1 MRTYGKVSLAKD
13 IYGDLAWK
21 IEPEPQVSIRLK
33 RTFQKIHKGQYGEI
47 HLSATASN
55 TRELEW
61 FMVRYPME
69 MEKADR
75 AILIEKAAEQREIED
90 SIASIMAEDYTPPEM
105 EMALPPREYQK
116 VAAALAMRTGKL
128 LIADDLGL
136 GKAQPL
142 HSTVLTPNGW
152 VKMGDLSVGDPVI
165 DPDGGTGYITGIHPQ
180 GLKTSYKVTT
190 KDKATSEC
198 CDEHLWGLYSANDR
212 KRNGEMR
219 VLPLFSFM
227 NELTGKPSKRGWSA
241 SKWFLPLPVAIEF
254 TTNTLPLPID
264 PYLLGVMLGDGSFVE
279 GSITITLPDDEI
291 RSSVVSLLP
300 NSVYLV
306 HAGKIDW
313 RVSRRAP
320 SGANEVIDIL
330 RQLKLYGHDA
340 CGKFVPTMYL
350 RASIGHR
357 KAMLTA
363 LMDTD
368 GDCTEG
374 GTCIFNTSS
383 PYLKDNMIELVRSL
397 GGIASTSS
405 TIPTYSYK
413 GEKRTGRR
421 AYRVNVRTKFNP
433 FSLPRKSC
441 RWHMPNMARAI
452 HSVDKSGTAEMQC
465 ISVSTKNNLYITD
478 GHMVTHN
485 TITALCTLTD
495 PSNLPC
501 LVVTLTHLPKQW
513 ESECNKFLPALRT
526 HIVKKSTPYDMT
538 TITVGRGKK
547 KREEKVLFPD
557 VIIINYHKLRGWAE
571 TIAGVTKTVIFD
583 ECQELRRSES
593 LKTIAAAHVSAN
605 SRTRI
610 GLSATPIMNYG
621 GEFFNVMNSIA
632 PDSLGTKGEFLR
644 EWCNGVYG
652 EKPSLRDPKAFGS
665 YLRESGLM
673 IRRTRSEVGREL
685 EPLTKIP
692 HAIDANTEELSKIE
706 DSAAELAQI
715 ILAQGEAKK
724 GMKMMAA
731 EQLSNVLRQATGL
744 AKAPYVADFVR
755 MLVESGE
762 SVLLYGWHHEVYGI
776 WQAKL
781 KDLNPAMYT
790 GKQSTTQKIE
800 SKRRFVEGESKILMM
815 SLRAGAG
822 LDGLQHCCRTVVF
835 GELDWSPGTHSQCSG
850 RVHRD
855 GQTDPVMAYYLL
867 SEYGSDPIVADVL
880 GMKKAQSE
888 GVINPEASLIARSNA
903 GGHNS
908 KKLAEAFM
916 KQRGLEVKEPESAT
930 VLQFTPIEVD
940 DGTVS
945 SMKPTSRL

>member
-1 MRTYGKVSLAKD
+1 VRTYGKVTLAKD
-13 IYGDLAWK
+13 MYGDDAWK

-33 RTFQKIHKGQYGEI
+33 RTFEKVHKGQYGEI
-47 HLSATASN
+47 LLSATPEN

-69 MEKADR
+69 MDKADR
-75 AILIEKAAEQREIED
+75 SILVEKAEEQREMED
-90 SIASIMAEDYTPPEM
+90 SIASIMAADYTPPEM

-136 GKAQPL
+136 GK
-142 HSTVLTPNGW
+142 
-152 VKMGDLSVGDPVI
+152 
-165 DPDGGTGYITGIHPQ
+165 
-180 GLKTSYKVTT
+180 
-190 KDKATSEC
+190 
-198 CDEHLWGLYSANDR
+198 
-212 KRNGEMR
+212 
-219 VLPLFSFM
+219 
-227 NELTGKPSKRGWSA
+227 
-241 SKWFLPLPVAIEF
+241 
-254 TTNTLPLPID
+254 
-264 PYLLGVMLGDGSFVE
+264 
-279 GSITITLPDDEI
+279 
-291 RSSVVSLLP
+291 
-300 NSVYLV
+300 
-306 HAGKIDW
+306 
-313 RVSRRAP
+313 
-320 SGANEVIDIL
+320 
-330 RQLKLYGHDA
+330 
-340 CGKFVPTMYL
+340 
-350 RASIGHR
+350 
-357 KAMLTA
+357 
-363 LMDTD
+363 
-368 GDCTEG
+368 
-374 GTCIFNTSS
+374 
-383 PYLKDNMIELVRSL
+383 
-397 GGIASTSS
+397 
-405 TIPTYSYK
+405 
-413 GEKRTGRR
+413 
-421 AYRVNVRTKFNP
+421 
-433 FSLPRKSC
+433 
-441 RWHMPNMARAI
+441 
-452 HSVDKSGTAEMQC
+452 
-465 ISVSTKNNLYITD
+465 
-478 GHMVTHN
+478 

-513 ESECNKFLPALRT
+513 ESECNKFLPDLRT

-538 TITVGRGKK
+538 TITVGRGRK

-583 ECQELRRSES
+583 ECQELRRPES
-593 LKTIAAAHVSAN
+593 LKTQAATHVSGN

-610 GLSATPIMNYG
+610 GLSATPIYNYG
-621 GEFFNVMNSIA
+621 GEFFSVMNAIA

-644 EWCNGVYG
+644 EWCHGVYG
-652 EKPSLRDPKAFGS
+652 EKPSLRDPKAFGA

-781 KDLNPAMYT
+781 KDLDPAMYT
-790 GKQSTTQKIE
+790 GKQSTAQKAE
-800 SKRRFVEGESKILMM
+800 SYRKFVNGESKILIM

-822 LDGLQHCCRTVVF
+822 LDGLQHICRTVVF
-835 GELDWSPGTHSQCSG
+835 GELDWSPGVHDQCMG
-850 RVHRD
+850 RSHRD
-855 GQTDPVMAYYLL
+855 GQLHPVMAYYLL
-867 SEYGSDPIVADVL
+867 SEYGSDPIIADVL
-880 GMKKAQSE
+880 GVKRSQMQ
-888 GVINPEASLIARSNA
+888 GIRDPNASLIERSNA
-903 GGHNS
+903 GGHSS

-930 VLQFTPIEVD
+930 VLQFAPIEVD
-940 DGTVS
+940 DGTEDI
-945 SMKPTSRL
+945 PTE

>member
-1 MRTYGKVSLAKD
+1 MRTYGKVTLATD
-13 IYGDLAWK
+13 RYGDPSWV

-33 RTFQKIHKGQYGEI
+33 RTFKKISEGEYGVI
-47 HLSATASN
+47 FLSATLEN

-61 FMVRYPME
+61 FLVRYPME
-69 MEKADR
+69 MEKMDRSILAD
-75 AILIEKAAEQREIED
+75 KAEEQRSIED
-90 SIASIMAEDYTPPEM
+90 SIASIMAADYTPPDM

-136 GKAQPL
+136 GK
-142 HSTVLTPNGW
+142 
-152 VKMGDLSVGDPVI
+152 
-165 DPDGGTGYITGIHPQ
+165 
-180 GLKTSYKVTT
+180 
-190 KDKATSEC
+190 
-198 CDEHLWGLYSANDR
+198 
-212 KRNGEMR
+212 
-219 VLPLFSFM
+219 
-227 NELTGKPSKRGWSA
+227 
-241 SKWFLPLPVAIEF
+241 
-254 TTNTLPLPID
+254 
-264 PYLLGVMLGDGSFVE
+264 
-279 GSITITLPDDEI
+279 
-291 RSSVVSLLP
+291 
-300 NSVYLV
+300 
-306 HAGKIDW
+306 
-313 RVSRRAP
+313 
-320 SGANEVIDIL
+320 
-330 RQLKLYGHDA
+330 
-340 CGKFVPTMYL
+340 
-350 RASIGHR
+350 
-357 KAMLTA
+357 
-363 LMDTD
+363 
-368 GDCTEG
+368 
-374 GTCIFNTSS
+374 
-383 PYLKDNMIELVRSL
+383 
-397 GGIASTSS
+397 
-405 TIPTYSYK
+405 
-413 GEKRTGRR
+413 
-421 AYRVNVRTKFNP
+421 
-433 FSLPRKSC
+433 
-441 RWHMPNMARAI
+441 
-452 HSVDKSGTAEMQC
+452 
-465 ISVSTKNNLYITD
+465 
-478 GHMVTHN
+478 

-495 PSNLPC
+495 PSNLPA
-501 LVVTLTHLPKQW
+501 LVVTLTHLPRQW

-526 HIVKKSTPYDMT
+526 HIVKKGTPYDMT

-547 KREEKVLFPD
+547 KKEKKVLFPD

-593 LKTIAAAHVSAN
+593 LKTIAAAHVSA
-605 SRTRI
+605 SSKTRV

-632 PDSLGTKGEFLR
+632 PDSLGTRGEFLR

-652 EKPSLRDPKAFGS
+652 EKPALRDPKAFGS

-790 GKQSTTQKIE
+790 GRQSTTQKIE

-880 GMKKAQSE
+880 GMKKSQSE
-888 GVINPEASLIARSNA
+888 GVINPEASLIERSNS
-903 GGHNS
+903 GGQNS

-916 KQRGLEVKEPESAT
+916 KQRGLEVKEPTAAT
-930 VLQFTPIEVD
+930 VLPFINVEVD
-940 DGTVS
+940 DDTEEDS
-945 SMKPTSRL
+945 PAQ